1 MRYLWLL
8 LLCLFWQQQCWSD
21 NRVVEEATRWL
32 WVRESG
38 RNAGREVEMFQRSV
52 GLGAGA
58 PWCAAFVSYVLD
70 AAKAREPRV
79 RSGLAQKFIVKGSV
93 PAKQVA
99 KGYRRV
105 EPGWLVVWKRGD
117 SYGGHVGIVE
127 RWNRNDGETI
137 EGNVREGKEE
147 GVFRKR
153 RAITDGQWFRI
164 THFTKT
170 KVEF

>member
-1 MRYLWLL
+1 M
-8 LLCLFWQQQCWSD
+8 
-21 NRVVEEATRWL
+21 EEATRWL

-117 SYGGHVGIVE
+117 TYGGHVGIVE
-127 RWNRNDGETI
+127 RWSGDNGETV

-153 RAITDGQWFRI
+153 RAITDLHEFRI
-164 THFTKT
+164 THFTK
-170 KVEF
+170 VGF

>member
-70 AAKAREPRV
+70 AAKVAQPRV

-164 THFTKT
+164 THFTK
-170 KVEF
+170 VGY

>member
-8 LLCLFWQQQCWSD
+8 LLCLCLRQPCWSD

-70 AAKAREPRV
+70 AVRATEPRV

-99 KGYRRV
+99 KGYRKV

-117 SYGGHVGIVE
+117 TYGGHIGIVV
-127 RWNRNDGETI
+127 RWDGLAGETI

-153 RAITDGQWFRI
+153 RAITDLHEFRI
-164 THFTKT
+164 THFTK
-170 KVEF
+170 VGF